1 VFTNTRQEN
10 HDLQELITAHIS
22 KMDGKEVDTEEYERS
37 ARALKV
43 LMEARKIE
51 EDIENPDEAASR
63 KLNAEAVLLEIEAEK
78 PWYLVSTDQA
88 AGIAASLA
96 GILLVLHFEKLNV
109 MTSKAMGLLP
119 KIKF

>member
-1 VFTNTRQEN
+1 VLTDTRKEN
-10 HDLQELITAHIS
+10 YDLQELITAHIS
-22 KMDGKEVDTEEYERS
+22 KMNGKEVDTEEYERS

-51 EDIENPDEAASR
+51 QDIENPDEAASR

-78 PWYLVSTDQA
+78 PWYQPSADQV

-96 GILLVLHFEKLNV
+96 GIVLVLHFEKLNV
-109 MTSKAMGLLP
+109 MTSKAASFIP